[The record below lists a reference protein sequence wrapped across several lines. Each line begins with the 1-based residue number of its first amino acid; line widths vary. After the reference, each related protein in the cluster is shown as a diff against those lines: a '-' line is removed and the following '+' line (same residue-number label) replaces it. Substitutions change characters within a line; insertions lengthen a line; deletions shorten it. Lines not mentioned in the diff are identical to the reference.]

1 MKRKYEGVIVLNTKG
16 KDESVDTMV
25 STVSKEL
32 EGFGAELNEVEQL
45 GRKEFIYN
53 ARHLEGGFY
62 VNYKFNAEPSAID
75 EIRKKLKLNNDVF
88 LQHYQRVN

>member
-1 MKRKYEGVIVLNTKG
+1 MKRNYEGVIVLNTKG

-25 STVSKEL
+25 STVNKEL

-45 GRKEFIYN
+45 GRKEFVYN
-53 ARHLEGGFY
+53 ARHLEAGFY
-62 VNYKFNAEPSAID
+62 VNYKFSAEPSAID
-75 EIRKKLKLNNDVF
+75 EIRAKLKLNGDVF

>member
-1 MKRKYEGVIVLNTKG
+1 MKRNYEGVIVLNTKG

-25 STVSKEL
+25 STVNKEF

-45 GRKEFIYN
+45 GRKTFVHN

-62 VNYKFNAEPSAID
+62 VNYKFSAEPSAID
-75 EIRKKLKLNNDVF
+75 EIRAKLKLNGDVF

>member
-1 MKRKYEGVIVLNTKG
+1 MKRNYEGVIVLNTKG
-16 KDESVDTMV
+16 KDESVDSMV

-32 EGFGAELNEVEQL
+32 EGFGAELDQVEQL
-45 GRKEFIYN
+45 GRKEFAYN

-62 VNYKFNAEPSAID
+62 VNYKFAAEPSSID
-75 EIRKKLKLNNDVF
+75 SIREKLTLNDDVF

>member
-1 MKRKYEGVIVLNTKG
+1 MKRNYEGVIVLNTKG
-16 KDESVDTMV
+16 KDESVGTMV
-25 STVSKEL
+25 STVNKEL

-45 GRKEFIYN
+45 GRKEFVHN

-62 VNYKFNAEPSAID
+62 VNYKFSAEPSAIS
-75 EIRKKLKLNNDVF
+75 EIRAKLKLNGDVF